1 MSDTR
6 QQTAARSDADVIVV
20 GAGAAG
26 LTAAAEL
33 AETGKSVLILEAR
46 DRIGGRMFVPK

>member
-1 MSDTR
+1 VSEPLT
-6 QQTAARSDADVIVV
+6 ADVIVV

-33 AETGKSVLILEAR
+33 IRAGCSVLLLEAR
-46 DRIGGRMFVPK
+46 